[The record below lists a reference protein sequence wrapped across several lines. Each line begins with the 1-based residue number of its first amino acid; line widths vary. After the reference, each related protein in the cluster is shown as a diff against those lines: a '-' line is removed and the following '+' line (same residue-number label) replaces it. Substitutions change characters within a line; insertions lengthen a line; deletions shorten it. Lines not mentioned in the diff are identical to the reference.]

1 MAERKR
7 PREPSPN
14 AESRSPYSSGSFL
27 NLTSPPPPS
36 DTDGDIEVEE
46 NLIEDDISDISEED
60 GENLYNSD
68 FERDYEER
76 PELDNYDS
84 DNIDDEEHE
93 ELDLTIRR
101 NIERIMDERD
111 ARGNERT
118 AADYLLDTNNYLQE
132 KTKRRRRKV
141 TEVTQEQE
149 VVPQIGEFD
158 GDSDDDDY
166 EGMNNEELADVKA
179 TSISEWIKNPAVQ
192 KGIVRQFRNFI
203 CKYKKDGKS
212 VYWPRIEELTKDQ
225 LQSLEFSYVHLESDK
240 PILARFLKK
249 SPAEI
254 LQVFD
259 EVATDI
265 ILKKHP
271 HYEELNKE
279 IHVRITDYPILY
291 TLRELRHT
299 HLNTLVRIS
308 GVVTRRTGVFP
319 QLKFVKY
326 NCLKCG
332 GVLGPYTQDIQ
343 SEIKLNH
350 CSYCQ
355 SKGPFSLNTEQTMYS
370 DYQKITMQETPGTI
384 PAGRLPRHREVILLC
399 DLIDSVKPGDEIEIT
414 GIYRNNFDISLN
426 VKNGFPVF
434 ATVIEANYIVKREDF
449 YSTYKLT
456 GEDREQLKNLAEDPK
471 IAQKIYKSIAPSIY
485 GHEDIKRAIAL
496 SLFGGVAKNIQ
507 DKHRLRG
514 DINILMLGD
523 PGTAK
528 SQFLKYVE
536 KTAYRAVY
544 TSGRGSSSVGL
555 TASVKKDTITRE
567 WTLEGGAFVL
577 ADHGV
582 CLIDEFDKM
591 EDKDRVSIHEAM
603 EQQTISISK
612 AGINSTLN
620 ARCAVIAAANPIGGR
635 YNTSKPFSDN
645 VELTEPI
652 LSRFDVLCV
661 VKDTVDPTVDE
672 ILANFV
678 VESHVRSHPDYHDEG
693 EDFTV
698 QRDNRSVISQ
708 DLLRKYIIYAKQIK
722 PQLTNLDEHM
732 ISDLYSKLRKE
743 AQNGGIPITVR
754 YLESMLR
761 LAEAHARMHLRTY
774 TNKIDVEIAID
785 VVLQSFFDSQKFSIS
800 NRLKRQ
806 FAKYINKAKE
816 QSELLIHILN
826 DMVREKVQ
834 LQKASNVHSRT
845 GNIHINVSELIEQ
858 AKKYNVYDVDS
869 FLRSAEF
876 THLFMWDQNQDV
888 IIKSFT

>member
-7 PREPSPN
+7 PREPS
-14 AESRSPYSSGSFL
+14 AERPSQNPYSPGSLL

-36 DTDGDIEVEE
+36 DTDGDVEVEE
-46 NLIEDDISDISEED
+46 NLIEDDISDVSEED
-60 GENLYNSD
+60 GENLYPSD

-76 PELDNYDS
+76 PELDRYDS
-84 DNIDDEEHE
+84 DHIDDETHE
-93 ELDLTIRR
+93 DLDITARR
-101 NIERIMDERD
+101 NLERMMDERD
-111 ARGNERT
+111 VRDGRT
-118 AADYLLDTNNYLQE
+118 AADYLLDTNNYLQD
-132 KTKRRRRKV
+132 KIKRRRRKV
-141 TEVTQEQE
+141 PEIIQLQGTA
-149 VVPQIGEFD
+149 PQLGEFD
-158 GDSDDDDY
+158 EESDDDDY

-179 TSISEWIKNPAVQ
+179 SSIGEWIKNPAVQ
-192 KGIVRQFRNFI
+192 KGIVRQFSNFLR
-203 CKYKKDGKS
+203 KYTKDGKS
-212 VYWPRIEELTKDQ
+212 VYWPLIEELTKDQ
-225 LQSLEFSYVHLESDK
+225 LQSLEVSYKHLESDK
-240 PILARFLKK
+240 PILARFLKR
-249 SPAEI
+249 SPVEM
-254 LQVFD
+254 LQLFD
-259 EVATDI
+259 EVATDVI
-265 ILKKHP
+265 FKKHP

-279 IHVRITDYPILY
+279 MHVRIIDYPILN
-291 TLRELRHT
+291 TLRDLRHT
-299 HLNTLVRIS
+299 HLNTFVRVS

-332 GVLGPYTQDIQ
+332 GILGPYTQDLQ

-350 CSYCQ
+350 CSHCQ

-399 DLIDSVKPGDEIEIT
+399 DLIDTVKPGDEIEVT
-414 GIYRNNFDISLN
+414 GVYRNNFDFSLN
-426 VKNGFPVF
+426 IKNGFPVF
-434 ATVIEANYIVKREDF
+434 ATIIEANYIVKREDL
-449 YSTYKLT
+449 YSTYRLT
-456 GEDREQLKNLAEDPK
+456 DEDREQLKNLAKDPK
-471 IAQKIYKSIAPSIY
+471 IANKIYQSIAPSIY

-536 KTAYRAVY
+536 KTAHRAVY

-577 ADHGV
+577 ADNGI

-620 ARCAVIAAANPIGGR
+620 ARCAVIAAANPVGGR
-635 YNTSKPFSDN
+635 YNTSKSFSDN

-661 VKDTVDPTVDE
+661 VKDTVDPTIDE
-672 ILANFV
+672 FLAEFV
-678 VESHVRSHPDYHDEG
+678 VESHVKSHPDH
-693 EDFTV
+693 TIVPSV
-698 QRDNRSVISQ
+698 QQDKSTIPQ

-722 PQLTNLDEHM
+722 PQLSNINENLV
-732 ISDLYSKLRKE
+732 SDLYSKLRRE

-761 LAEAHARMHLRTY
+761 LAEAHARIHLRSHTA
-774 TNKIDVEIAID
+774 KIDIEVAID
-785 VVLQSFFDSQKFSIS
+785 VVLQSFFDSQKFAIS
-800 NRLKRQ
+800 NRLRRQ
-806 FAKYINKAKE
+806 FAQYINKSKE
-816 QSELLIHILN
+816 QSELLTDILN
-826 DMVREKVQ
+826 DMIKEKAR
-834 LQKASNVHSRT
+834 LKTASSGQSWIGSLTIKVSEFMEQARKF
-845 GNIHINVSELIEQ
+845 NIHHE
-858 AKKYNVYDVDS
+858 VDN
-869 FLRSAEF
+869 FLRSDEF
-876 THLFMWDQNQDV
+876 SVLYDWDQSKDL